1 MKEVDIQIETDKV
14 HATYFQSVSN
24 TVHYWMELLFPTT
37 ARVLASYEHPQWG
50 NYAAITQNQYGQGTA
65 TYLGCYFDDRSLL
78 KALLRSVCEQAQ
90 IEVPENSYPVVI
102 KRGTND
108 LGKEIIYYFNY
119 SDTPC
124 TVTYHGKEAALLLHS
139 KTASVNAVSVS
150 EGTALSLQDWDFVV
164 LETL

>member
-1 MKEVDIQIETDKV
+1 M
-14 HATYFQSVSN
+14 
-24 TVHYWMELLFPTT
+24 
-37 ARVLASYEHPQWG
+37 
-50 NYAAITQNQYGQGTA
+50 
-65 TYLGCYFDDRSLL
+65 
-78 KALLRSVCEQAQ
+78 
-90 IEVPENSYPVVI
+90 PENSYPVVI